1 MGKKK
6 KSKSTERSAFGLT
19 ILKKS
24 HPRVQALGKENEPEI
39 HGDRFWKTSFLVMD
53 YLQRQGLPGQAKVM
67 ELGCGWG
74 LAGIFCAREF
84 GAAVTGVDA
93 DPHVFPYMHLH
104 AEINGVEL
112 SHRRSR
118 FENLTK
124 KQMAGY
130 DLMIGAEI
138 CFWDEMV
145 DPLYRAVRK
154 SMKAGVQQV
163 VIGDPG
169 RPPFDELCEKAE
181 KKLGGEVK
189 EWSVDEPKAHGWLLI
204 IGSLP
209 VEGSSLRLPPPS

>member
-24 HPRVQALGKENEPEI
+24 HPRVQALGKENKPEI

-53 YLQRQGLPGQAKVM
+53 YLQRQGLPRQAKVM

-104 AEINGVEL
+104 AEINGVDL

-118 FENLTK
+118 FENLKK

-145 DPLYRAVRK
+145 VPLYRAVRK
-154 SMKAGVQQV
+154 AMKAGVQQV

-169 RPPFDELCEKAE
+169 RPPFDELCEKTE
-181 KKLGGEVK
+181 KKLGGEIK